1 MNITKGIKQT
11 NTSKDLVLF
20 LYFNYIDMMHKSST
34 NIIGNCKNDNSM
46 NISMN
51 ATLNNQSSK
60 DLNTFGINSLRG
72 QINQI
77 EVIILQ

>member
-1 MNITKGIKQT
+1 MNITKGINQP

-34 NIIGNCKNDNSM
+34 NSFGNCKNDNSM
-46 NISMN
+46 NISIN
-51 ATLNNQSSK
+51 ANQSSK
-60 DLNTFGINSLRG
+60 DLNNYGINSLRG